1 MDAGRCAAAS
11 VDLSSEQLFGVPA
24 GVPANGVKGRKGT
37 FRYVGSTGETAG
49 RQPIYLRG
57 LVCSISPGLFPIS
70 VTLVDAVP
78 RED

>member
-24 GVPANGVKGRKGT
+24 NGVKGRKGT
-37 FRYVGSTGETAG
+37 FRYVESTGETAG
-49 RQPIYLRG
+49 RQPIYLWG
-57 LVCSISPGLFPIS
+57 LVCSISPGLSPIS
-70 VTLVDAVP
+70 VSLVDAVP